1 MSEDPQLTSSDEKW
15 LNVAFKHA
23 EDALHRQEVPV
34 GCVIVHKDKQ
44 VIGIGGNR
52 VNQDK
57 NATRHAEFIAID
69 QATDHFETLDGGGAF
84 ADTVLY
90 VTVEP
95 CVMCTHALRQVG
107 IPRVVYGCMN
117 ERFGGCGSVLNV
129 ATDERISFPLLKCQ
143 GGHQA
148 ERAVKLLKD
157 FYAQENP
164 NVPSS

>member
-1 MSEDPQLTSSDEKW
+1 MSEDLKLSSSDEKW

-23 EDALHRQEVPV
+23 EEALHRQEVPV
-34 GCVIVHKDKQ
+34 GCVIVHRDQ
-44 VIGIGGNR
+44 HVIGIGGNR

-69 QATDHFETLDGGGAF
+69 QATEHFNSKGGAF
-84 ADTVLY
+84 AETVLY

-129 ATDERISFPLLKCQ
+129 AMDERINFPLLKCQ

>member
-1 MSEDPQLTSSDEKW
+1 MSDELELSCSDDKW

-23 EDALHRQEVPV
+23 EEALARQEVPV
-34 GCVIVHKDKQ
+34 GCVIVHRNKQ

-52 VNQDK
+52 VNEDK

-69 QATDHFETLDGGGAF
+69 QATEHFNNLDGGGVF

-95 CVMCTHALRQVG
+95 CVMCTHALRQIE
-107 IPRVVYGCMN
+107 IPRVVYGCKN
-117 ERFGGCGSVLNV
+117 ERFGGCGSVLDV
-129 ATDERISFPLLKCQ
+129 AMDKRINFPLLHCS

>member
-1 MSEDPQLTSSDEKW
+1 MSEDLQLSRSDEKW

-23 EDALHRQEVPV
+23 EEALHRQEVPV
-34 GCVIVHKDKQ
+34 GCVIVHRDQ
-44 VIGIGGNR
+44 HVIGIGGNR

-69 QATDHFETLDGGGAF
+69 QATEHFNSKGGAF
-84 ADTVLY
+84 AETVLY

-107 IPRVVYGCMN
+107 IPRVVYGCIN

-129 ATDERISFPLLKCQ
+129 AMDERINFPLLKCQ